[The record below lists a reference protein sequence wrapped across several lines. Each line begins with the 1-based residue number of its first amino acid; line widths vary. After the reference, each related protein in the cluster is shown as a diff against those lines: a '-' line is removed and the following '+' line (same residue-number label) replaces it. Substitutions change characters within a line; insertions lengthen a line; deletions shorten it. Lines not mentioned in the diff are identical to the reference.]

1 MHTKFIDVSFIVMLR
16 LLGYKKHAKKTTK
29 KTMQHS
35 AGDKFQDSHL
45 SYCDTDRGK
54 ECLKNANSHVNMQ
67 LTQKLS
73 CTKMFSN

>member
-1 MHTKFIDVSFIVMLR
+1 MHTEFIDVSLIVMLR

-29 KTMQHS
+29 KAMQNS

-54 ECLKNANSHVNMQ
+54 EWMKNADSHANMQ
-67 LTQKLS
+67 LT
-73 CTKMFSN
+73 